1 MPTAYNVSQAAAVIG
16 ASPSTVRN
24 WCKQYAAH
32 LSPGAS
38 PQAGAERILTPVD
51 VATLQYIK
59 AQRDAMKD
67 YDTIIA
73 ELAVMPVDDAIE
85 PYIDIQATATPP
97 EPLQPP
103 TVATMPSDVLQALQI
118 VVDSRHD
125 ALIARIEAMEA
136 KRGDNLQWFVF
147 GIVTGVILIG
157 VVAAIVLAGAWLGR

>member
-1 MPTAYNVSQAAAVIG
+1 MGYIAYQHHTKTPIG
-16 ASPSTVRN
+16 GFHRG
-24 WCKQYAAH
+24 C
-32 LSPGAS
+32 
-38 PQAGAERILTPVD
+38 
-51 VATLQYIK
+51 
-59 AQRDAMKD
+59 
-67 YDTIIA
+67 
-73 ELAVMPVDDAIE
+73 
-85 PYIDIQATATPP
+85 QATATPP